1 MAEDRPT
8 PEQETRR
15 LYEEAESRVAKAAE
29 RVVSRESFGELLAM
43 ATENVVALTR
53 MGFDAMDL
61 VWSNL
66 RLAGRR
72 DITRLARQLGRT
84 EDKLEQVLQEVERL
98 REQRRAL
105 ERQRRQARGRREGG
119 GPGQA
124 GVGLAAHPL
133 AMNALERMARSP
145 VAALEFANIV
155 LTERD
160 AQIAVTPK
168 DVVWTHR
175 TTTLYRYRSTKRTYA
190 VPVLLVFALINR
202 PDIFDLRPGNSF
214 VEFLLDEGYDVFLL
228 DWGVPDEA
236 DADLG
241 LEHYV
246 CDEIPSA
253 LREVRRASGQE
264 EATLLGWCIGGT
276 LVAAALRAGAC
287 HQRAQPRPAHHAHR
301 HDRVALRDLGGA
313 RLLRRRSRRR
323 GLRRGAGAERR
334 LGQQAHEAGDQ
345 LLDDLPAAVAA
356 GPRRRGAAR
365 RLPVDGQV
373 GGGQPAVPG
382 ARLSRV
388 DHLDVQGEPSGPRA
402 HAPAR
407 AARRACRRCEQNL
420 LVVTAGADHIAP
432 REGTLPVLDQVASA
446 DVTHL
451 DRPGGHIG
459 LMAGSK
465 ARKEVWPHIA
475 EWLASART
483 P

>member
-1 MAEDRPT
+1 M
-8 PEQETRR
+8 
-15 LYEEAESRVAKAAE
+15 
-29 RVVSRESFGELLAM
+29 
-43 ATENVVALTR
+43 NV
-53 MGFDAMDL
+53 
-61 VWSNL
+61 
-66 RLAGRR
+66 
-72 DITRLARQLGRT
+72 
-84 EDKLEQVLQEVERL
+84 
-98 REQRRAL
+98 
-105 ERQRRQARGRREGG
+105 
-119 GPGQA
+119 
-124 GVGLAAHPL
+124 
-133 AMNALERMARSP
+133 LERMARSP
-145 VAALEFANIV
+145 IAALEFANIV

-175 TTTLYRYRSTKRTYA
+175 TTTLYRYRSAKRTYA

-253 LREVRRASGQE
+253 LREVRRASGQD

-276 LVAAALRAGAC
+276 LSLLHCALDPGTTVRNLILLTTPIDTTGSLYATWVARDSFDV
-287 HQRAQPRPAHHAHR
+287 
-301 HDRVALRDLGGA
+301 DRVAEVYG
-313 RLLRRRSRRR
+313 
-323 GLRRGAGAERR
+323 
-334 LGQQAHEAGDQ
+334 
-345 LLDDLPAAVAA
+345 
-356 GPRRRGAAR
+356 
-365 RLPVDGQV
+365 
-373 GGGQPAVPG
+373 AVPG
-382 ARLSRV
+382 RTVDWANKLMKPVTNYWTTYRRLWLQVLEGEARPDAYQAMAKWV
-388 DHLDVQGEPSGPRA
+388 ADNPPFPGRA
-402 HAPAR
+402 YR
-407 AARRACRRCEQNL
+407 DWITWMYKENRLVRGRMRLRDRRADLSAVEQNL

-432 REGTLPVLDQVASA
+432 REGTLPVLDLAGSA

-475 EWLASART
+475 EWLDERSHT
-483 P
+483 